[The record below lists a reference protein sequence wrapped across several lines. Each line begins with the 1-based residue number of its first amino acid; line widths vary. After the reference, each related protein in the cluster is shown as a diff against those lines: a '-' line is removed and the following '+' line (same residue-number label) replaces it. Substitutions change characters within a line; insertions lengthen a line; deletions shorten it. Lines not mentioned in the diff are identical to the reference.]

1 MSIAALQINCLNAGY
16 GPTLALREVGLTVP
30 EGDFLALVGPN
41 GGGKSTL
48 LKVLLGLLPAR
59 SGNVRIFGK
68 PPARGRRCMA
78 YVPQGAHFDPQFPV
92 TVQDVV
98 RMGRVKLAPNNAIIQ
113 EQLEKF
119 SLADLRHEPIA
130 ELSGGQRQRTYLARA
145 WATEAPI
152 LLLDEPTAYLD
163 PEFSSGFYDL
173 LKAENEAGKT
183 IILTTH
189 DTGVV
194 SRYANRVGCLSQRL
208 YMGAEGGLTEEILEK
223 AYGGPVRQLKHD
235 HPHD

>member
-1 MSIAALQINCLNAGY
+1 VDPAAIQIENLSAGY
-16 GPTLALREVGLTVP
+16 GSTVALRDVDLTVP

-48 LKVLLGLLPAR
+48 LKVLLGLLPVR
-59 SGNVRIFGK
+59 SGKALIFGK
-68 PPARGRRCMA
+68 PPLRGRRHMA
-78 YVPQGAHFDPQFPV
+78 YVPQGTHFDPQFPV

-98 RMGRVKLAPNNAIIQ
+98 RMGRVKLGTNDAVVQ

-119 SLADLRHEPIA
+119 ALSNLKHEPIA
-130 ELSGGQRQRTYLARA
+130 ELSGGQRQRAYLARA

-173 LKAENEAGKT
+173 LKTENEAGKT

-194 SRYANRVGCLSQRL
+194 SRYASRVGCLSQRL
-208 YMGAEGGLTEEILEK
+208 YMGEEGGLTEEILEK
-223 AYGGPVRQLKHD
+223 AYGGPVRQLMHD